1 MLSKNN
7 RKEQFYKQ
15 EPKKQRFA
23 IKKLTIGVASVLI
36 GFTFMGLSA
45 YAADDV
51 NPGINSGVQT
61 PAVETSNDANATSSG
76 NQQTSSASASETNAS
91 NAASGSNNATN
102 DAKTTK
108 GATPAGEGQAAKE
121 QKATIPASATNN
133 GNVVTKDAVTN
144 AAAENKSQVND
155 TVKVGNY
162 SEFLTALGNKDVNT
176 ITLTG
181 NIDGSTQLPNSQNS
195 LADYDQ
201 ITNQGVAHTVT
212 INGQNQYSL
221 KMGARYIYFT
231 NNTETNNNHWNI
243 TFAGLSNI
251 QAQNT
256 QYGLL
261 CIQTNDPS
269 KDSINFKNV
278 NVDATTLNAGF
289 GSGAVNVTFSG
300 NNVLKGELSNNN
312 ALVQTNN
319 LEIKDGT
326 TTVTP
331 TANNATGA
339 TSFSVAGNA
348 IIDSNAKLNIV
359 STADNVAGITFT
371 TGAGNQTIDNAT
383 TGVLRLMPNAQAV
396 MNLGAGKSMAV
407 MNASDIDLQNGSQLS
422 VNTKMNTT
430 GSRAYAPI
438 ELDSG
443 QDDVAD
449 STVQIGVDAKLAII
463 RTEVTQSDSPLL
475 SMGPNVGLG
484 NNYHLL
490 VNGGSVDLQ
499 DSANSS
505 LWPTT
510 AASNNYQ
517 EGWPGIITMWGTSS
531 TDQIQFTNPKL
542 VNIVR
547 TNATTRGSY
556 LVHLDSAGPRKS
568 SLQINSADTEYV
580 TPITMRTLGSNVP
593 TTWNIKYLSNASQG
607 GDWAY
612 SFQKLTN
619 NNTNYYF
626 YGSEYMNHAENVPA
640 RGNNEVILAATPTDT
655 GYTSFSGGNYLDND
669 GNKVTLA
676 EGQSKASQALNSFIN
691 HFSWWNGSGVAFGSD
706 LQQKNE
712 YQPTYEGTQV
722 KQGQQAETKAPLFK
736 DADNKEVSAPNGVEF
751 SLGANTPDWVKS
763 ISSNGAITVA
773 PTTQTSVG
781 LYNIPVKVTYS
792 DGTIDN
798 VVAPIYVGDATH
810 TIVFGNNGAVA
821 VVTNPLLLHQTT
833 AQSMNVDANQA
844 VKEFDVY
851 TSDSTDST
859 VLNTTPEKFTYN
871 DGQFIDGVNNLGGTD
886 LVNWNGE
893 FSTVT
898 SPATLSASKAGNI
911 TITFSEDTLPVKLG
925 IFTANYKVNSNVS
938 TTLAGAVLK
947 ENASLTIS
955 KGSTPDSAQLKS
967 LVNNSALDTLPSSIK
982 AINYELVPG
991 TDTNTVGKQ
1000 DLAIR
1005 IIFNDK
1011 DANGNN
1017 TYLDLA
1023 PIQDGLTVIADKTDA
1038 EKNDPVGQNI
1048 TTDLNQV
1055 PAAEKGIENA
1065 NLLTNVQKI
1074 SWSDEA
1080 QVANDVKTAGT
1091 YNEDITVTYNDGSKD
1106 TVAIKLT
1113 VIDNR
1118 TDAEKYTPEGQD
1130 VTVKTGETPD
1140 PTAGIKNKTDLP
1152 AGTKYTWK
1160 NTPDTTTPGD
1170 KPAVV
1175 VVTYPD
1181 GSKDEV
1187 PVTIHVTNPQTD
1199 ASKYT
1204 PQGQPVTTDQGT
1216 VPAAK
1221 NGIANLNDL
1230 GTPAPSVAWTDPD
1243 QVKTDVQT
1251 PGTYKGVGI
1260 TVTYPDGSQDT
1271 VKVDLT
1277 VNEPTPTVKDSD
1289 TYEPNYSPVSTTVNN
1304 PITATPS
1311 FTKNGQT
1318 VPVANVPVK
1327 KFSLGSVDPAAGATI
1342 DPTTGKV
1349 TIKPTKSGDY
1359 TIPVTVTYNDGSVD
1373 HPTITVKVTD
1383 GTKVINPGDEGT
1395 TDDMFKTITRKI
1407 IVNNPYT
1414 GKENVTTQNVQF
1426 QRSKTVNAVTGGTLS
1441 YGDWTIKPG
1450 TSDVWENFT
1459 APEFAG
1465 YVPETA
1471 DVPAVTV
1478 TAETKDTTV
1487 TINYNPTDATKY
1499 TAEGGN
1505 ITVNKGHKL
1514 TDGDAADAIVN
1525 KTELPAGTKYTWKDA
1540 PDTNVVGERNGIVSV
1555 TYPDGSVDDVPVM
1568 VHITDDAD
1576 KYTPEGQQI
1585 TIKQGDPVPD
1595 PADGIKNR
1603 TDLPAGTKYTWN
1615 VAPDPSKVGEQ
1626 PVVINVTYPDG
1637 SQDQVPTT
1645 VIVTEPTTP
1654 TPDKTDADKYDPEG
1668 QVVTV
1673 NKGEKLP
1680 AASEGI
1686 ANKGDLPQGTKYS
1699 WKTPVDTTTSGDK
1712 PAVIVV
1718 TYPDGSKDEVPTTVH
1733 VNPTDADKYTPKGQN
1748 IAVNKGAKVPDASTA
1763 ITNGSDLPKNTTYTW
1778 ETTPDTNKVGK
1789 QPAVVVVTYPDGSKD
1804 TVPVVITVKN
1814 PATPTPEKTDADK
1827 NDPRGGTIDATLGE
1841 NLANKASE
1849 GIVNKDELTNV
1860 KSYTWTNG
1868 TPSTM
1873 TAGLTMQ
1880 SVTVTYDDGSKDV
1893 VPVYVNVTS
1902 DADKYTPEPAVVTV
1916 KSGET
1921 PNPADGIKNK
1931 GDLPQGTK
1939 YSWKTPVDT
1948 TTPGNKPA
1956 IVVVTYPDG
1965 SKDEV
1970 PTVVHVTKPTD
1981 ADENTPV
1988 TQPINTVKGRVPNPA
2003 DGIKN
2008 LKDLPAGTT
2017 VNWTDPDKVAQDV
2030 NTTGDH
2036 DEKVIVTYPDGSKD
2050 TVNVTVKVT
2059 NDIKPL
2065 PYNKN
2070 NAAMNSTVTRT
2081 IIVTNPDGTKTTS
2094 TQTAKFTRDGV
2105 EINGVAHY
2113 NAWQPS
2119 TQTLS
2124 AVAINQIKGYTAK
2137 VNGDAGEVTVNGDS
2151 TDMTVEISYQANQPV
2166 GQEITTNK
2174 GQLPEPSAGIKNKN
2188 DLPDDT
2194 KYEWK
2199 DTPDV
2204 NTAGDKSATVVVTA
2218 PNGTKTDVPVTIHV
2232 QPTDA
2237 DKYTPET
2244 QPVVTPNGQVPGAN
2258 TTIKNLDNLP
2268 SGTKVDWVDPNKVA
2282 QDVKNDGTHSE
2293 KAVVTY
2299 PDGSK
2304 DVVTVTVKVVT
2315 PQGQDI
2321 STNQGQLPNPA
2332 DAIKNKDQMPTGT
2345 KYVWKQAPDVNALG
2359 NHAGVVKVIF
2369 SDGATY
2375 DVTVQVHVLAGT
2387 NSSSNSNENG
2397 ETNSGT
2403 NSAETNNNMNNENG
2417 TNGGNATLNAGT
2429 ANTNSSQLSAGD
2441 TAAMNNNG
2449 SQQAMKK
2456 LPQTGNDSSKF
2467 SALAGLSLAS
2477 LAGIFSFAGRD
2488 KKRKADK

>member
-61 PAVETSNDANATSSG
+61 SAVETSNDDNATSGG
-76 NQQTSSASASETNAS
+76 NQQTSSAKASETNA
-91 NAASGSNNATN
+91 NNAIN

-108 GATPAGEGQAAKE
+108 GAAPADEGQAVKE
-121 QKATIPASATNN
+121 QKATTPAPATNN
-133 GNVVTKDAVTN
+133 GNVVNKDAVTN
-144 AAAENKSQVND
+144 AVTENKSQVND

-181 NIDGSTQLPNSQNS
+181 NIDGSSQLRNSQNS

-212 INGQNQYSL
+212 INGQGQYSL

-278 NVDATTLNAGF
+278 NVDATTLNAGY

-300 NNVLKGELSNNN
+300 NNVLKGDLSGNN

-443 QDDVAD
+443 QNDVAD
-449 STVQIGVDAKLAII
+449 STVQIGKDAKLAII
-463 RTEVTQSDSPLL
+463 RTGVAHSDSPLL

-490 VNGGSVDLQ
+490 VNGGSLDLQ
-499 DSANSS
+499 DSANSD

-510 AASNNYQ
+510 AVSNNYQ
-517 EGWPGIITMWGTSS
+517 LGWPGIITMWGTSS

-542 VNIVR
+542 VNIIR

-556 LVHLDSAGPRKS
+556 LIHLDSGGSRKS

-580 TPITMRTLGSNVP
+580 TPITMRTVGSTES

-607 GDWAY
+607 GNWAY
-612 SFQKLTN
+612 SFQKLTKG
-619 NNTNYYF
+619 NTDYYF

-640 RGNNEVILAATPTDT
+640 RGNNEVILAPTPTDT

-669 GNKVTLA
+669 GNKVSLA
-676 EGQSKASQALNSFIN
+676 EGQSKASQALNNFIN
-691 HFSWWNGSGVAFGSD
+691 QFSWWNGSGVTFGSD

-751 SLGANTPDWVKS
+751 SLGANTLDWVKS
-763 ISSNGAITVA
+763 IASNGAITVA
-773 PTTQTSVG
+773 PTTQTNVG

-821 VVTNPLLLHQTT
+821 VVTNSLLLHQTT

-844 VKEFDVY
+844 VEEFDVY
-851 TSDSTDST
+851 TPNPTDPT
-859 VLNTTPEKFTYN
+859 VLNTTPEKFAYN
-871 DGQFIDGVNNLGGTD
+871 DGQFIDGVNNLGGKN
-886 LVNWNGE
+886 LVNWDGE

-898 SPATLSASKAGNI
+898 SPATLSASKTGNI

-955 KGSTPDSAQLKS
+955 KGNTPDSMQLKS
-967 LVNNSALDTLPSSIK
+967 LVNNSVLDTLPSSIK

-1000 DLAIR
+1000 NLAIR

-1011 DANGNN
+1011 DASGNN
-1017 TYLDLA
+1017 TYLDLS

-1038 EKNDPVGQNI
+1038 EKNDPVGRNI

-1065 NLLTNVQKI
+1065 SLLTNVQKI
-1074 SWSDEA
+1074 AWSDED

-1091 YNEDITVTYNDGSKD
+1091 YNEDITVTYTDGSKD

-1130 VTVKTGETPD
+1130 VTVKKGETPD
-1140 PTAGIKNKTDLP
+1140 PENGIKNKDGLP
-1152 AGTKYTWK
+1152 DGTKYTWK

-1170 KPAVV
+1170 KPAV
-1175 VVTYPD
+1175 
-1181 GSKDEV
+1181 
-1187 PVTIHVTNPQTD
+1187 
-1199 ASKYT
+1199 
-1204 PQGQPVTTDQGT
+1204 
-1216 VPAAK
+1216 
-1221 NGIANLNDL
+1221 
-1230 GTPAPSVAWTDPD
+1230 
-1243 QVKTDVQT
+1243 
-1251 PGTYKGVGI
+1251 I
-1260 TVTYPDGSQDT
+1260 TVTYPDGS
-1271 VKVDLT
+1271 VD
-1277 VNEPTPTVKDSD
+1277 
-1289 TYEPNYSPVSTTVNN
+1289 
-1304 PITATPS
+1304 
-1311 FTKNGQT
+1311 Q
-1318 VPVANVPVK
+1318 
-1327 KFSLGSVDPAAGATI
+1327 
-1342 DPTTGKV
+1342 
-1349 TIKPTKSGDY
+1349 
-1359 TIPVTVTYNDGSVD
+1359 
-1373 HPTITVKVTD
+1373 
-1383 GTKVINPGDEGT
+1383 
-1395 TDDMFKTITRKI
+1395 
-1407 IVNNPYT
+1407 
-1414 GKENVTTQNVQF
+1414 
-1426 QRSKTVNAVTGGTLS
+1426 
-1441 YGDWTIKPG
+1441 
-1450 TSDVWENFT
+1450 
-1459 APEFAG
+1459 
-1465 YVPETA
+1465 
-1471 DVPAVTV
+1471 
-1478 TAETKDTTV
+1478 
-1487 TINYNPTDATKY
+1487 
-1499 TAEGGN
+1499 
-1505 ITVNKGHKL
+1505 
-1514 TDGDAADAIVN
+1514 
-1525 KTELPAGTKYTWKDA
+1525 
-1540 PDTNVVGERNGIVSV
+1540 
-1555 TYPDGSVDDVPVM
+1555 
-1568 VHITDDAD
+1568 
-1576 KYTPEGQQI
+1576 
-1585 TIKQGDPVPD
+1585 
-1595 PADGIKNR
+1595 
-1603 TDLPAGTKYTWN
+1603 
-1615 VAPDPSKVGEQ
+1615 
-1626 PVVINVTYPDG
+1626 
-1637 SQDQVPTT
+1637 
-1645 VIVTEPTTP
+1645 
-1654 TPDKTDADKYDPEG
+1654 
-1668 QVVTV
+1668 
-1673 NKGEKLP
+1673 
-1680 AASEGI
+1680 
-1686 ANKGDLPQGTKYS
+1686 
-1699 WKTPVDTTTSGDK
+1699 
-1712 PAVIVV
+1712 
-1718 TYPDGSKDEVPTTVH
+1718 VPTTVH

-1748 IAVNKGAKVPDASTA
+1748 IAVNKGAKVPAASTA

-1804 TVPVVITVKN
+1804 IVPVVITVKN
-1814 PATPTPEKTDADK
+1814 PATPTRDKTDADK

-1849 GIVNKDELTNV
+1849 GIINKNELTNV

-1916 KSGET
+1916 KSGEM

-1931 GDLPQGTK
+1931 GDLPQDTK

-1956 IVVVTYPDG
+1956 VVVVTYPDG

-2036 DEKVIVTYPDGSKD
+2036 DEKVVVTYPDGSKD
-2050 TVNVTVKVT
+2050 TVNITVKVT

-2081 IIVTNPDGTKTTS
+2081 IIVINPDGTKTTS

-2113 NAWQPS
+2113 NAWQPAS
-2119 TQTLS
+2119 QTFS
-2124 AVAINQIKGYTAK
+2124 AVTINQIKGYTAK

-2174 GQLPEPSAGIKNKN
+2174 GQLPDPSAGIKNKN
-2188 DLPDDT
+2188 DLPDGT

-2204 NTAGDKSATVVVTA
+2204 NTAGDKSATVVVTT
-2218 PNGTKTDVPVTIHV
+2218 PNGTKTDVPVTIRV

-2268 SGTKVDWVDPNKVA
+2268 SGTKVDWVDPNKVT

-2321 STNQGQLPNPA
+2321 STTQGQLPNSA

-2345 KYVWKQAPDVNALG
+2345 KYVWKQAPDIDTLG

-2369 SDGATY
+2369 PDGAIY

-2397 ETNSGT
+2397 EMNTGANNAG
-2403 NSAETNNNMNNENG
+2403 TNNNVNNGNG
-2417 TNGGNATLNAGT
+2417 TNGGNTTLNASA
-2429 ANTNSSQLSAGD
+2429 ANANSSQLSANN
-2441 TAAMNNNG
+2441 TAATNNNG

-2456 LPQTGNDSSKF
+2456 LPQTGNDSSKL